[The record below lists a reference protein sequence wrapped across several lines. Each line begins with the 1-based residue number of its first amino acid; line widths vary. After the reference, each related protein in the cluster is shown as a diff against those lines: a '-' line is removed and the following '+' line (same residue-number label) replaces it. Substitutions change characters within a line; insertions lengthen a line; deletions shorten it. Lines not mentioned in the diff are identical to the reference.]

1 MDHLQVQRPSETWSL
16 KFIEQCLCM
25 ARFNQMKSLTCI
37 EIDLSMA
44 GVLFCVVSPKLTPA
58 FLRKKPSKL
67 YVRKDGT
74 RVVFRLPPLLESRG
88 VARLFASFLEC
99 FWGRKDLQTIPL
111 APHLTQGRS
120 GPDRRG
126 PVARSIFPWSFPSAG
141 RMSRWADLFDLELW
155 NSLKASVVSLVS
167 ENQFVPRNHRTCK

>member
-99 FWGRKDLQTIPL
+99 FWGEE
-111 APHLTQGRS
+111 
-120 GPDRRG
+120 GPSNHSTGSTSHPG
-126 PVARSIFPWSFPSAG
+126 PVRTRPAWTG
-141 RMSRWADLFDLELW
+141 REVYLSVELPIRWEDEPMGG
-155 NSLKASVVSLVS
+155 LV
-167 ENQFVPRNHRTCK
+167 